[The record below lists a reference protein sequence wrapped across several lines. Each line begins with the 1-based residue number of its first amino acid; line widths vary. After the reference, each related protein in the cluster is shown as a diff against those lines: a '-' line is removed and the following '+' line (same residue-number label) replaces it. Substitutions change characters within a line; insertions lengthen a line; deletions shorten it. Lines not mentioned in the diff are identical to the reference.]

1 MCPLR
6 RRSGEEVVDVGVAC
20 NFLDHASFGYWSL
33 CFPQGDARPNRSSV
47 SVGDSGQRFEQ
58 DCKFH
63 TQSVTPFSSGR
74 LPVVVEL
81 LPSIAHRCRGFP
93 WPDRRRL
100 VDVGVLGQM
109 CVDLTDHQD

>member
-1 MCPLR
+1 M
-6 RRSGEEVVDVGVAC
+6 DVGVAC
-20 NFLDHASFGYWSL
+20 DFLDHTNSGYWGL
-33 CFPQGDARPNRSSV
+33 RFPQGDARPNQSFV
-47 SVGDSGQRFEQ
+47 SVEGFGQHFKQ

-81 LPSIAHRCRGFP
+81 LPSIACRCWDFP
-93 WPDRRRL
+93 WPDRCWL

-109 CVDLTDHQD
+109 CIDLKDHQD